1 LSALLGVLSRVPEAE
16 WDARARTLV
25 AVIVDG
31 LRRR

>member
-1 LSALLGVLSRVPEAE
+1 VILLLGALSRVPATE